1 MGGKG
6 FVSSSV
12 LSIIITVNVSILLE
26 IKIAFTLVSKSELE
40 NSLDSVLSAIMPK
53 IDSHSTEF

>member
-1 MGGKG
+1 M
-6 FVSSSV
+6 SSSV

-40 NSLDSVLSAIMPK
+40 NSLDSTLSAITPK